1 MLKIH
6 PPYFRFTGEICFS
19 KVQQHSFIRFCIHC
33 YPRMSHKSVHTQLT
47 VCKQSRVA
55 HLLSLIVY
63 PDYTYFPSCS
73 VDEYHRAL
81 DKAVYRLVRTYGWIF
96 FDFLFFHFAASHNS
110 KWKVKLTYSTVLLF
124 WKLNSSRHLGGGG
137 GGQGGS
143 TVAHNCHGK
152 TKNLTV
158 TRTSLP
164 VLLMNVT
171 GNLTKLCIDL

>member
-137 GGQGGS
+137 GGRGGLRWP
-143 TVAHNCHGK
+143 T
-152 TKNLTV
+152 TV
-158 TRTSLP
+158 TEKPKTSRLHVLP
-164 VLLMNVT
+164 FQFCWWMSQGTWQSCV
-171 GNLTKLCIDL
+171 

>member
-137 GGQGGS
+137 RGGLRWP
-143 TVAHNCHGK
+143 T
-152 TKNLTV
+152 TV
-158 TRTSLP
+158 TEKPKTSRLHVLP
-164 VLLMNVT
+164 FQFCWWMSQGTWQSCV
-171 GNLTKLCIDL
+171 